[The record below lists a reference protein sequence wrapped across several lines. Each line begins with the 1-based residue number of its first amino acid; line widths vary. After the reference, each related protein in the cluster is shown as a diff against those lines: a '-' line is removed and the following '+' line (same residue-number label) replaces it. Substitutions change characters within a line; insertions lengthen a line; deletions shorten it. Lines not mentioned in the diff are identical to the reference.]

1 MKIHFLMPVMPS
13 STCSK
18 RKTEDVVKAEDKFEE
33 CDSCVNRKYDPEQC
47 DDCDEADNFE
57 PYDDFDEDS
66 LHDEA
71 SEEMTVEQFKDFWRN
86 AA

>member
-1 MKIHFLMPVMPS
+1 MKIHFLMPAMPLS
-13 STCSK
+13 ICS
-18 RKTEDVVKAEDKFEE
+18 RKTDVKAEDKFEE

-57 PYDDFDEDS
+57 PYDDMDEDS
-66 LHDEA
+66 LHDTET
-71 SEEMTVEQFKDFWRN
+71 EDMTIEQFKDYWRD